1 MKKIAILID
10 FWSPDD
16 LNVDPNR
23 IMWETTS
30 SFLKKNYV
38 DTVIISTYDTEE
50 CIQVYLSNPWIE
62 QGNPWIEQTRQY
74 FRDNNLC
81 WDSKLLM
88 ESKHLFE
95 CGKIRETNSAL
106 KHTWKEWNKPV
117 LFLAMYWEIGEKDKI
132 EKDKIE
138 EVFFFGSAWDRCVK
152 VRPLG
157 YDMWLNNTS
166 ANLYF
171 DPDGVRANAPPKFEE
186 YQNSIKYPNL
196 KTLRE
201 V

>member
-10 FWSPDD
+10 FWGPDD

-81 WDSKLLM
+81 WDHKLLM
-88 ESKHLFE
+88 ESKHLAS
-95 CGKIRETNSAL
+95 CGKLRETNSAL
-106 KHTWKEWNKPV
+106 IHTWKEWNKPV
-117 LFLAMYWEIGEKDKI
+117 LFLTMDWEIP

-152 VRPLG
+152 SRPLG

-171 DPDGVRANAPPKFEE
+171 DPDGVRAHPKDAPPKFEE